1 VARAGVPEP
10 VVALARDARRVLRRA
25 AARGVDASWPPSGA
39 APDPAAGVRLLVGGA
54 NFAGQAWAWAR
65 TAERLDGVSARA
77 FTVRRGGFP
86 FRTDVDVAVAR
97 LADPRWQRAQERW
110 VLGSFTHAL
119 VESFRP
125 LLGDAHGSDCRG
137 DLAVLRAGGLD
148 LALVAHG
155 SDVRQ
160 PSLHGS
166 TYAGSPFRGAG
177 AEGEYVATLERQAA
191 RNRATAAR
199 FDGPVFVST
208 PDLLD
213 FVPRATWLPTVLD
226 LAPWER
232 AASER
237 GVLEGDRPLVLHVP
251 TNPRLKG
258 TAEIDAAMQHLHAE
272 GLVEYRRVQG
282 VAPDDMPALVASA
295 DVVVDQVA
303 LGLYSLT
310 AVEAMAAGR
319 LVVAHVPEHVRA
331 RTPVPLPVLEA
342 DGATLA
348 DVVRAALADRD
359 PARARAAEGP
369 AYARAVHDGTRSAEV
384 LAGWLSGP

>member
-1 VARAGVPEP
+1 MARAGVPEP

-25 AARGVDASWPPSGA
+25 AVLGSDASWPPAGA
-39 APDPAAGVRLLVGGA
+39 SPDAAAGVRLLVGGA

-65 TAERLDGVSARA
+65 TAERLGGVSARA
-77 FTVRRGGFP
+77 FAVRRGGFP
-86 FRTDVDVAVAR
+86 FPSDLDVPVAR
-97 LADPRWQRAQERW
+97 LADPRWQRAQEQW

-125 LLGDAHGSDCRG
+125 VLGDAHGSDCRG
-137 DLAVLRAGGLD
+137 DLAVLRAGGIR

-160 PSLHGS
+160 PSLHAA
-166 TYAGSPFRGAG
+166 TYPTSPFRGAG
-177 AEGEYVATLERQAA
+177 AEGQYVAKLERQAT
-191 RNRATAAR
+191 RNRETAAH

-213 FVPRATWLPTVLD
+213 FVPGATWLPTVLD
-226 LAPWER
+226 LAPWEQ
-232 AASER
+232 AAAGLGALER
-237 GVLEGDRPLVLHVP
+237 DRPLVLHVP

-258 TAEIDAAMQHLHAE
+258 TAEIDAAMQALHAE

-342 DGATLA
+342 DGATLV
-348 DVVRAALADRD
+348 DVVRQALAGRD
-359 PARARAAEGP
+359 SARALAAEGP
-369 AYARAVHDGTRSAEV
+369 AYVRAVHDGTRSAEV
-384 LAGWLSGP
+384 LAGWLAGP

>member
-10 VVALARDARRVLRRA
+10 VVARARDARRLLRRA
-25 AARGVDASWPPSGA
+25 TVRGSDPLWPPAGA

-86 FRTDVDVAVAR
+86 FRSDLEVPVAR

-110 VLGSFTHAL
+110 VLDAFSHAL

-125 LLGDAHGSDCRG
+125 VLGDAHGSDCRG
-137 DLAVLRAGGLD
+137 DLRVLRDGGVD
-148 LALVAHG
+148 VALVAHG

-160 PSLHGS
+160 PSLHAA
-166 TYAGSPFRGAG
+166 TYPSSPFRGAG
-177 AEGEYVATLERQAA
+177 AEGEYVAKLERQAA
-191 RNRATAAR
+191 RNRETAAR

-213 FVPRATWLPTVLD
+213 FVPGAAWLPTVLD

-232 AASER
+232 AAAGR
-237 GVLEGDRPLVLHVP
+237 GLLEAERPLVLHVP

-258 TAEIDAAMQHLHAE
+258 TAEIDAVLRQLEAD

-282 VAPDDMPALVASA
+282 VAPEDMPALVASA

-319 LVVAHVPEHVRA
+319 LVVAHVPDRVRA

-342 DGATLA
+342 DGAGLA
-348 DVVRAALADRD
+348 DVVRGALADRD
-359 PARARAAEGP
+359 AARARAAEGP
-369 AYARAVHDGTRSAEV
+369 AYARAVHDGTRSAKV
-384 LAGWLSGP
+384 LAGWLERP

>member
-1 VARAGVPEP
+1 MARWGVPEP

-25 AARGVDASWPPSGA
+25 GVRGVDGSWPPVGSS
-39 APDPAAGVRLLVGGA
+39 PDPSAAVRLLIGGA

-65 TAERLDGVSARA
+65 TADRLDGVSARS

-86 FRTDVDVAVAR
+86 FPSDLDVPVAR

-110 VLGSFTHAL
+110 VLASFTHGL

-125 LLGDAHGSDCRG
+125 VLGDAHGSDCRG
-137 DLAVLRAGGLD
+137 DLEVLRAGGLD

-160 PSLHGS
+160 PSLHAA
-166 TYAGSPFRGAG
+166 TYPRSPFRGAG
-177 AEGEYVATLERQAA
+177 AEGEYVAKLERQAA
-191 RNRATAAR
+191 RNRETAAR
-199 FDGPVFVST
+199 FEGPVFVST

-213 FVPRATWLPTVLD
+213 FVPGATWLPTVRD
-226 LAPWER
+226 LASWEQ
-232 AASER
+232 AATGR
-237 GVLEGDRPLVLHVP
+237 GVLERERPLVLHVP

-258 TAEIDAAMQHLHAE
+258 TAEIDAAMQQLEAE
-272 GLVEYRRVQG
+272 GLVEYQRVQG
-282 VAPDDMPALVASA
+282 VAPEDMPALVARA

-342 DGATLA
+342 DGATLYEA
-348 DVVRAALADRD
+348 VRAALADRD
-359 PARARAAEGP
+359 AARSRAAEGP
-369 AYARAVHDGTRSAEV
+369 AYARAVHDGARSAEV